1 MTIANKIIVLLSLL
15 KYGFCDFSEYK
26 FCVEFFTKTDY
37 EGTQVRVCIGGPVS
51 TIGDCHSYKIGQS
64 WAPAPASAKIPTT
77 VLKSS
82 EIRGIT
88 GYTVDLLDIVRRD
101 KSHYIDVYALPD
113 CKGTPTP
120 LNKVCHLDNLE
131 LTKYNVYEDLFKY
144 FRPSFG
150 PCNTFLGG
158 RILSFRMYPRYLPR
172 ELPLDYYKIK
182 IIFDEGNNSTLEN
195 ILIQNLPN
203 VTEAP
208 KQIDPTLAFDVVK
221 LIPIPG
227 LGTITDVGLVMLKLV
242 EVSNGLQ
249 NDLGKIIQDLG
260 TLMPHMTYHESTRRL
275 GTDLKAALDLV
286 VENTK
291 QWNDTRRTEAER
303 SVNADLIYHEL
314 FTAFSLIKHN
324 IDPLYKMFPD
334 FAVKPMFS
342 LCTAMS
348 FFIPKMPRWKE
359 KKSDLRLIPLYKET
373 VNQMRNI
380 LTKARLDKLEL
391 FTAESTKTFID
402 LYNETFEGVT
412 KEVMNL
418 PYNSRGYIGREE
430 KLFCIDIGDK
440 DHCTENPCLHDK
452 VSKSTY
458 YEVGVPEEDDIALPS
473 HLLNPL
479 FILKYLSSVKSAKYY
494 IKQCFS
500 GYAKLVRTRFEEAYN
515 GVCNT
520 DL

>member
-182 IIFDEGNNSTLEN
+182 IIFDEGNNSTLET
-195 ILIQNLPN
+195 ILIQKFPTKK
-203 VTEAP
+203 TE
-208 KQIDPTLAFDVVK
+208 DEDSEFEVTLASNVLQ

-227 LGTITDVGLVMLKLV
+227 LKIVSDVGLVLLKLV
-242 EVSNGLQ
+242 EVSDGLE
-249 NDLGKIIQDLG
+249 NDLGKTANELVKMSINGI
-260 TLMPHMTYHESTRRL
+260 YYESAREL
-275 GTDLKAALDLV
+275 STDLKVIFDLV

-348 FFIPKMPRWKE
+348 FFIPKMPRWKDE
-359 KKSDLRLIPLYKET
+359 KSNLRLIPLYKT
-373 VNQMRNI
+373 LVNDMRTI
-380 LTKARLDKLEL
+380 LQRGRLNKLKVLTPKPLDPSSRLRYAPIYIKA
-391 FTAESTKTFID
+391 F
-402 LYNETFEGVT
+402 
-412 KEVMNL
+412 KEEIKKVMEL
-418 PYNSRGYIGREE
+418 PYNSSGYIDQNE
-430 KLFCIDIGDK
+430 KLLCIDVGDK
-440 DHCTENPCLHDK
+440 DHCTDSSCLYDE
-452 VSKSTY
+452 VSKST
-458 YEVGVPEEDDIALPS
+458 YEVGVPEPIPTYSD
-473 HLLNPL
+473 
-479 FILKYLSSVKSAKYY
+479 YY
-494 IKQCFS
+494 IRQCFS

>member
-26 FCVEFFTKTDY
+26 FCVEYFTKKDY
-37 EGTQVRVCIGGPVS
+37 EGTQVSVCIWGPVS
-51 TIGDCHSYKIGQS
+51 TIRDCQNFSHS
-64 WAPAPASAKIPTT
+64 WWNPASAKIPTT

-182 IIFDEGNNSTLEN
+182 IIFDEGNNSTLET
-195 ILIQNLPN
+195 ILIQKFPTKK
-203 VTEAP
+203 TE
-208 KQIDPTLAFDVVK
+208 DEDSEFEVTLASNVLQ

-227 LGTITDVGLVMLKLV
+227 LKIVSDVGLVLLKLV
-242 EVSNGLQ
+242 EVSDGLE
-249 NDLGKIIQDLG
+249 NDLGKTANELVKMSINGI
-260 TLMPHMTYHESTRRL
+260 YYESAREL
-275 GTDLKAALDLV
+275 STDLKVIFDLV

-440 DHCTENPCLHDK
+440 DHCTESSCLYDE
-452 VSKSTY
+452 VSKSA
-458 YEVGVPEEDDIALPS
+458 YEVGVPGQGKVVEPQESTKNYKIDY
-473 HLLNPL
+473 NPD
-479 FILKYLSSVKSAKYY
+479 YY
-494 IKQCFS
+494 IRQCFS

>member
-182 IIFDEGNNSTLEN
+182 IIFDEGNNSTLET
-195 ILIQNLPN
+195 ILIQKFPTKK
-203 VTEAP
+203 TE
-208 KQIDPTLAFDVVK
+208 DEDSEFEVTLASNVLQ

-227 LGTITDVGLVMLKLV
+227 LKIVSDVGLVLLKLV
-242 EVSNGLQ
+242 EVSDGLENEFAKIA
-249 NDLGKIIQDLG
+249 NDLVK
-260 TLMPHMTYHESTRRL
+260 MTIDGINQESARAMD
-275 GTDLKAALDLV
+275 TDLKVIFDLV

-440 DHCTENPCLHDK
+440 DHCTDSSCLYDE
-452 VSKSTY
+452 VSKST
-458 YEVGVPEEDDIALPS
+458 YEVGVPEPIPTYSD
-473 HLLNPL
+473 
-479 FILKYLSSVKSAKYY
+479 YY
-494 IKQCFS
+494 IRQCFS